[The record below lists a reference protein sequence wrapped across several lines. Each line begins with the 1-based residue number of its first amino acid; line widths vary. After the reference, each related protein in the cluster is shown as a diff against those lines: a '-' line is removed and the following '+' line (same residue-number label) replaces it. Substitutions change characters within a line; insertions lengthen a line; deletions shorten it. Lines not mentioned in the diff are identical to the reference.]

1 MTVPSLSPANPEPK
15 IYLALSHDDFVSVSP
30 AIFRSDL
37 PPFSCRFLTCH
48 LSRSRLHQRFTF
60 TRKACVEVFQ
70 AHTSARARSLADRQR
85 FVWRHLLFQPP
96 GLQEGSPCSRLS
108 WEGSG
113 RFLGG
118 GSGERGAGLRG
129 IPVGSR
135 FASSGK
141 YSLSPPGGG
150 GAARRPGRV
159 WQERVRGRRGAAPA
173 PKGPGRATGGGAR
186 AP

>member
-96 GLQEGSPCSRLS
+96 GLQEGSACSRLS

-159 WQERVRGRRGAAPA
+159 
-173 PKGPGRATGGGAR
+173 
-186 AP
+186 